1 MRDVELI
8 NSEKWSQNNVDVTV
22 AKLGPGGDHPD
33 DFVFIAHVGLDEG
46 DVMSMSGKQR
56 GHLLARLSV
65 TVSEQ
70 QGRTLRGHHLRR
82 CLGDAMR
89 RPGHDNGLADQLRC
103 LIACMGTHIGAPG
116 RARDGQSTQ
125 QKENPASTRDEKFAG
140 TARWQATEEKEPE
153 GESPRCSKERTPQ
166 KKREKK
172 RNRQCG
178 KKTKSGAGEGG
189 ERKGREM

>member
-1 MRDVELI
+1 MSTLPLPSSAPAAIIRMTSSSSLTSVSMKVTSCPCPAS
-8 NSEKWSQNNVDVTV
+8 SEVTCLPASASRSASSRV
-22 AKLGPGGDHPD
+22 APCAAITCAVALAMPCAAPVTITVLPTSCGASSHAW
-33 DFVFIAHVGLDEG
+33 AH
-46 DVMSMSGKQR
+46 
-56 GHLLARLSV
+56 
-65 TVSEQ
+65 TY
-70 QGRTLRGHHLRR
+70 
-82 CLGDAMR
+82 
-89 RPGHDNGLADQLRC
+89 
-103 LIACMGTHIGAPG
+103 GAPG